1 MVTKIMVTTKMMATN
16 GISGNGGSN
25 VKRRKKNKYETKRM
39 RNTRLMRDSRNKGV
53 EYMYSEVRVART
65 DPDRTEEGT
74 YYQEENTYYPD
85 ILDPGPAA
93 ACLDGRHEEE
103 IERKGVEGS

>member
-1 MVTKIMVTTKMMATN
+1 
-16 GISGNGGSN
+16 
-25 VKRRKKNKYETKRM
+25 
-39 RNTRLMRDSRNKGV
+39 
-53 EYMYSEVRVART
+53 MYREVRIAGT
-65 DPDRTEEGT
+65 DPDRTGEGT
-74 YYQEENTYYPD
+74 YYLEENTYYPD

>member
-1 MVTKIMVTTKMMATN
+1 
-16 GISGNGGSN
+16 
-25 VKRRKKNKYETKRM
+25 M

-53 EYMYSEVRVART
+53 EYMCSEVRVART
-65 DPDRTEEGT
+65 DPDRMEEGT
-74 YYQEENTYYPD
+74 YYLEENTYYPD

-103 IERKGVEGS
+103 IERKRVEVS